1 MHGRFL
7 GEVDMLR
14 YHYRIVEVSGFTH
27 SNWMFADSLSDAWL
41 RLAQVVGRM
50 KFEGAAVAS
59 IHIDEVTQ

>member
-1 MHGRFL
+1 
-7 GEVDMLR
+7 MLR